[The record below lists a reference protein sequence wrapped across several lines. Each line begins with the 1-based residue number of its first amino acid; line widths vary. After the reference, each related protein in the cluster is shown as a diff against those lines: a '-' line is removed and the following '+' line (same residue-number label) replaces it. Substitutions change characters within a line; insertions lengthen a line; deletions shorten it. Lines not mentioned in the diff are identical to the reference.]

1 MQAPAD
7 DRNIVIKKTDK
18 GSTAWDRKDYIEEP
32 QKQLSDANVYK
43 DVSYNEKILQEFSG
57 TSIQLF
63 QSLKSKGKNI
73 DKQLKYFTYVYKIV
87 SNLEKL
93 YLLPTIHKSL
103 YNVPRRPAISNCG
116 TPTEKVSEFLDYHL
130 TRIYKK
136 NEIFTLKTQVI
147 LSTILKTYKTSQ
159 RVQPWLQWMK

>member
-18 GSTAWDRKDYIEEP
+18 GSTAWDRKDYIEES

-73 DKQLKYFTYVYKIV
+73 DKQLKYFTYVY
-87 SNLEKL
+87 
-93 YLLPTIHKSL
+93 
-103 YNVPRRPAISNCG
+103 
-116 TPTEKVSEFLDYHL
+116 
-130 TRIYKK
+130 
-136 NEIFTLKTQVI
+136 
-147 LSTILKTYKTSQ
+147 
-159 RVQPWLQWMK
+159 